1 METTMNDT
9 PESSVPDE
17 STIHWAARLIDGIW
31 CVGMDGNL
39 DTLHDAALRITG
51 GWLSPDAARAVA
63 EAVAAQHN
71 AAIDA
76 ASTVDVVPEVS
87 PEASDDIV
95 TLSFVN
101 RSAAG
106 YGHPDPNHELRVDR
120 NATGPIAR
128 WYGGYCGGDDYDVL
142 IDGEVVEKDING
154 EID

>member
-1 METTMNDT
+1 MNDT
-9 PESSVPDE
+9 ATTESSVPDE
-17 STIHWAARLIDGIW
+17 STIRWAARLIDGVW

-51 GWLSPDAARAVA
+51 GWLSPDAARVVA

-76 ASTVDVVPEVS
+76 AGPTIQAPVVADDV
-87 PEASDDIV
+87 V

-106 YGHPDPNHELRVDR
+106 YGHPNPNHELRVDR
-120 NATGPIAR
+120 AATAPIAE

-142 IDGEVVEKDING
+142 IDGEIVEKDIDG
-154 EID
+154 RIR